1 MKKFAWL
8 VLAAYCYVPASA
20 QTIDTIRV
28 MHYNLLQYG
37 YANCMSLQTK
47 NNYLADIFENTRP
60 DILTVNEIAPNTAT
74 INSLRSACL
83 TYNPAMTGATYANS
97 TGSSIVNML
106 YYNED
111 VLGFLNH
118 TTITGNV
125 RDIDVYHLYHKP
137 SASPADTTHLWFF
150 VAHFK
155 SSTGYEFDRSQAAN
169 DIISWLSDHPY
180 VKNYMLCGD
189 LNLYGS
195 SEPAWQNLI
204 GGSTWFYDPIGS
216 PSGWVG
222 SSFANVHTQ
231 SPSAGANAC
240 GSEGGM
246 DNRFDF
252 TLVSPSVLLG
262 NRGVFYLQNTCKAYG
277 NDGVSYNQALNC
289 NTTTSVPLYVCTALR
304 NASDHLPVVLDLA
317 VGNLAQVSASEPTTP
332 AAKIINNPATDEL
345 RVAMN
350 HPDLN
355 WSVFNAQGQR
365 INSGNNGEN
374 SLIAIPLAG
383 LPFGPYFLLV
393 QTPKGSTLSAA
404 FVKI

>member
-1 MKKFAWL
+1 MKKFVWL

-20 QTIDTIRV
+20 QTTDTIRV

-37 YANCMSLQTK
+37 YANCMPLQTK
-47 NNYLADIFENTRP
+47 NGYLADIFENARP
-60 DILTVNEIAPNTAT
+60 DILTINEIAPNTTT
-74 INSLRSACL
+74 INSLRNDCL
-83 TYNPAMTGATYANS
+83 NFNPAMTSATYANS

-106 YYNED
+106 FYNED
-111 VLGFLNH
+111 VFGFVGH
-118 TTITGNV
+118 SAITGNV

-137 SASPADTTHLWFF
+137 SSSPADSTHLWFF

-155 SSTGYEFDRSQAAN
+155 SSTGYEYDRSQAAN
-169 DIISWLSDHPY
+169 DITAWLANHPE
-180 VKNYMLCGD
+180 VHNYMLCGD

-222 SSFANVHTQ
+222 SSYANVHTQ

-252 TLVSPSVLLG
+252 TLVSPGVLFG
-262 NRGVFYLQNTCKAYG
+262 NRGVLYLPNTCRAFG

-289 NTTTSVPLYVCTALR
+289 NATTSVPSNVCTALR

-317 VGNLAQVSASEPTTP
+317 VGNLASSSTADPATP
-332 AAKIINNPATDEL
+332 PAKIFNNPATDEL
-345 RVAMN
+345 RVALTAS
-350 HPDLN
+350 DLN
-355 WSVFNAQGQR
+355 WLVVGMQGQT
-365 INSGNNGEN
+365 IFHGNSGEN
-374 SLIAIPLAG
+374 TLLTISLSGLAPG
-383 LPFGPYFLLV
+383 TYFLLV
-393 QTPKGSTLSAA
+393 QNPKGATFSAA